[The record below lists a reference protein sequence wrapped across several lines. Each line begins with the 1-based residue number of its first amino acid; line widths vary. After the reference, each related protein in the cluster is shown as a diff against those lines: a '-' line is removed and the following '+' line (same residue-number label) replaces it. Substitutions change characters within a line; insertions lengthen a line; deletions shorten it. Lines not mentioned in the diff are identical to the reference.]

1 MAYHIVRI
9 DKDKTKSGGNTHGW
23 QVRIGHDTHT
33 GYHSKLFSD
42 GKYEG
47 DKEKS
52 RAAAE
57 EYLAE
62 YLEKHP
68 EYKVSRRDEFIAH
81 GFRADGKTI
90 ATNKSGR
97 NGVFRSREHFRHDK
111 SRYRYFWAASYT
123 IDRFGKTKIIRNE
136 KFYIDEYGEKEAKR
150 RAIEFREMWE
160 EAAEQGVDEVIKF
173 FEAYKEQRL

>member
-9 DKDKTKSGGNTHGW
+9 DKNNSKTGGNTHGW
-23 QVRIGHDTHT
+23 QVRIGHDSHT

-42 GKYEG
+42 GKHDG

-68 EYKVSRRDEFIAH
+68 EYKVSRRSEIFSH
-81 GFRADGKTI
+81 GFRADGKLV
-90 ATNKSGR
+90 ASNKSGR
-97 NGVFRSREHFRHDK
+97 TGVFRSRTHYRYDK
-111 SRYRYFWAASYT
+111 SRYRYYWGASYT
-123 IDRFGKTKIIRNE
+123 IDRFGKTKITRAE
-136 KFYIDEYGEKEAKR
+136 RFFVDEYGEAEAKR
-150 RAIEFREMWE
+150 KAIEFREMWE
-160 EAAEQGVDEVIKF
+160 EAAAQGVEAVKEF
-173 FEAYKEQRL
+173 FAAYKEERL